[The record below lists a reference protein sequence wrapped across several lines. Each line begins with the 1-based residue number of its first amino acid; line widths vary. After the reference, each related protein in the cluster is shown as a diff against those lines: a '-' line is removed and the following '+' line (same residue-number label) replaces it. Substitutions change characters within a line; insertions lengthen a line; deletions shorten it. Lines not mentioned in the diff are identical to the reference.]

1 MRIAIRAVA
10 YGAMALCLTT
20 LIIFVFGAGPMLV
33 SSMGARPDL
42 IYGAVILYGLP
53 PSILV
58 GLAAFALMITKT
70 E

>member
-10 YGAMALCLTT
+10 YGALALCLTT
-20 LIIFVFGAGPMLV
+20 LLIFVFGAGELLV
-33 SSMGARPDL
+33 VSGSRGPGM
-42 IYGAVILYGLP
+42 IYRAVILYGLP

-58 GLAAFALMITKT
+58 GMATFALMTTKT